1 MKTDN
6 IFDNIPKHLDEELF
20 ENLLTKD
27 GLKIQRIIS
36 EAHTTPEGKWYDQ
49 EDSEWVIVLQGSAII
64 SFEEEE
70 DVKLKVGEYLNIP
83 AHKRHRVSWT
93 DEEQKTL
100 WLAVHY

>member
-20 ENLLTKD
+20 ESILTKD

-36 EAHTTPEGKWYDQ
+36 EAHTTPKGQWYDQ
-49 EDSEWVIVLQGSAII
+49 EDNEWVIVLQGSAIL
-64 SFEEEE
+64 SFDNEENA
-70 DVKLKVGEYLNIP
+70 VLKVGEYLNIP

-93 DEEQKTL
+93 NEDEKTV
-100 WLAVHY
+100 WLAIHY